1 MSRKG
6 KISLFRK
13 MKGLYNFMDIS
24 EGNIIH
30 VEGINVII
38 TLLSGM
44 IETYFIKDHFN
55 CCLLNH
61 TLVAC

>member
-1 MSRKG
+1 
-6 KISLFRK
+6 
-13 MKGLYNFMDIS
+13 MDVS

-30 VEGINVII
+30 VEDITVIT
-38 TLLSGM
+38 TLLSGV

-61 TLVAC
+61 TLVAFDHLEGLEINEVLHSSFFF

>member
-1 MSRKG
+1 
-6 KISLFRK
+6 
-13 MKGLYNFMDIS
+13 MDVS

-30 VEGINVII
+30 VESITVIT
-38 TLLSGM
+38 TLLSGV